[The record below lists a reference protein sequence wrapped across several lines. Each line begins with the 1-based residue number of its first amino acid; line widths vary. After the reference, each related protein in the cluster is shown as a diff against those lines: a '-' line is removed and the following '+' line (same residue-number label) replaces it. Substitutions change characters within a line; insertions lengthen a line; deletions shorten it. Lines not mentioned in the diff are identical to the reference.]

1 MSKIYIQIE
10 LGKPQCENS
19 DTEKVLP
26 SLHIK
31 TNGLQI
37 SNFVLNDISELVE
50 LRNELNKIIN
60 NLHIG

>member
-1 MSKIYIQIE
+1 MSNILIQID
-10 LGKPQCENS
+10 LGRPQCENS
-19 DTEKVLP
+19 ETEKVLP

-37 SNFVLNDISELVE
+37 SNFVLNDITELVE
-50 LRNELNKIIN
+50 LRNELNKIIK